1 MEHTKDK
8 WDAILTSMIMSLLD
22 MLNMV
27 IILYEQIPRL
37 D

>member
-8 WDAILTSMIMSLLD
+8 CDAILTSMIMSLLD